1 MARPAGLNMIHY
13 DLTPPTTPMQMSRVR
28 TLPWS
33 GREIPSLDNS
43 RRFPTLPYANL
54 RYQELGQVRNMDK
67 KRIQLPF
74 LSAHFAELSW
84 SKDTTI

>member
-1 MARPAGLNMIHY
+1 MQNMQNLNMALFFCIVVRQR
-13 DLTPPTTPMQMSRVR
+13 DSLPRQLPT
-28 TLPWS
+28 
-33 GREIPSLDNS
+33 IPDDSML
-43 RRFPTLPYANL
+43 NL